1 MAPSPLPDPD
11 PARKPSRTGLY
22 APFLLALVVSIV
34 WSGMWI
40 WLRGETIRQMDATAA
55 ALRQAGYGVEWRERK
70 VTGWPFRL
78 DVTLK
83 GVSLREPS
91 GWGLTTPKLEG
102 EAFAYAL
109 KHWMFATEDGFTLI
123 RPNGGPVEVRGRVI
137 RASLKEPERRP
148 PALSVEGLDLTFH
161 TAPGAKPLS
170 LASAER
176 VELHLRPGPD
186 DQGAILFKVENG
198 LTAPGSTLAAIPGD
212 SRVTLTWDAI
222 LSRVSRF
229 QGATLAEAGQAWALA
244 GGTLQVRQAQV
255 RAGDSSLG
263 AQSGALVVDPDG
275 YLAGTLEVTVT
286 KGPEALA
293 GLAKAGRVPPAAAL
307 GAAAVMVA
315 TPKGKLPLSFEA
327 GRTRVGPVGVAPA
340 PKLW

>member
-102 EAFAYAL
+102 E
-109 KHWMFATEDGFTLI
+109 EI
-123 RPNGGPVEVRGRVI
+123 GRAHV
-137 RASLKEPERRP
+137 
-148 PALSVEGLDLTFH
+148 
-161 TAPGAKPLS
+161 
-170 LASAER
+170 
-176 VELHLRPGPD
+176 
-186 DQGAILFKVENG
+186 
-198 LTAPGSTLAAIPGD
+198 
-212 SRVTLTWDAI
+212 
-222 LSRVSRF
+222 
-229 QGATLAEAGQAWALA
+229 
-244 GGTLQVRQAQV
+244 
-255 RAGDSSLG
+255 
-263 AQSGALVVDPDG
+263 
-275 YLAGTLEVTVT
+275 
-286 KGPEALA
+286 
-293 GLAKAGRVPPAAAL
+293 
-307 GAAAVMVA
+307 
-315 TPKGKLPLSFEA
+315 
-327 GRTRVGPVGVAPA
+327 
-340 PKLW
+340 